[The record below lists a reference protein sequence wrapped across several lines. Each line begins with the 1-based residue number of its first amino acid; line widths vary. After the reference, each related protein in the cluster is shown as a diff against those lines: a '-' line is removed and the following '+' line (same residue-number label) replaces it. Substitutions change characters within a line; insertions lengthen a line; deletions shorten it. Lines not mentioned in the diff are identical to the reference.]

1 MEVIAL
7 QWSLDAQTLAVMSEE
22 GVKLY
27 CAQRLDDLSGTPS
40 WMAFASISVQS
51 YVLLLLKDECD

>member
-40 WMAFASISVQS
+40 WMAFASISVQA
-51 YVLLLLKDECD
+51 YVHLFCSDEWD